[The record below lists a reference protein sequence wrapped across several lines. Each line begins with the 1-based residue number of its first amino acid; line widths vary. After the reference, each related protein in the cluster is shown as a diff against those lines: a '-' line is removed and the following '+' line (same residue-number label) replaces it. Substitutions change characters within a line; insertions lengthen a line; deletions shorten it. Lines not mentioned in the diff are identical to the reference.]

1 MNFSRLP
8 FMYLTSLFIGGVV
21 AVKFFPIDHLTI
33 VFSCIVSIL
42 LATVLRVKFS
52 KKDVVSS
59 WTLIP
64 FFFLGAISFNNAV
77 PEMDQ
82 LHPSEYGLMINVD
95 EIVTEQGYWRKS
107 LCTIVGAVDS
117 VKLEKRKERVLLYF
131 LEPTIK
137 TGDQLFVYTELDF
150 IKNRGNPGEFD
161 AEAYWNNQG
170 IYRSGFVSEHQ
181 IKRLGFI
188 ETPWYRKIPSDCRK
202 YLSNILREHLDNDE
216 LALAKALVLGDKEL
230 LTTEIKSS
238 FSNSGA
244 MHVLAVSGLHV
255 GIILMIVQ
263 FVLGRF
269 KFLFSKKYAVLISVL
284 VIWAYAAVTDF
295 SPSVV
300 RASFMFSM
308 LTLARLS
315 SKQTNSINILFFTAF
330 VMLLFQP
337 NLIFNIGFQLSYLA
351 MIGIFTLYDPILKLI
366 YIKNKW
372 LNKIWQG
379 TVIGIS
385 AQLLT
390 VPLTLYYFHQF
401 PNYFALT
408 NVGVMALAG
417 TVLSAALLLFAS
429 NWFTILANFI
439 GVFLGFCFSVL
450 LWFVQFVEGIPGAV
464 AAGFT
469 MSVFVLLSIY
479 FVLVALILFRNHK
492 KMVYISV
499 VLMLVLFTS
508 LQYSRYKNLTSDEM
522 VFFNSKQFTSVV
534 KVGNESVCFYVSNEK
549 RPKHLKYM
557 VGGYLKVRPASI
569 SYHRLEMGMTTL
581 QLGGRKLKIERFDDG
596 LYFYFKGKVVVVR
609 FRASFPVREEWK
621 IVDMPFMMDNDYS
634 ESLSEGAVIF
644 DF

>member
-8 FMYLTSLFIGGVV
+8 FMYLTSLFIGGIV
-21 AVKFFPIDHLTI
+21 AVKFFPIDNLTI
-33 VFSCIVSIL
+33 FIACVVSIL
-42 LATVLRVKFS
+42 FAALFS
-52 KKDVVSS
+52 MKLPRKDVRSS
-59 WTLIP
+59 WSLIP
-64 FFFLGAISFNNAV
+64 FFFIGAISFNNAV

-82 LHPSEYGLMINVD
+82 LHPSEFGLMINVD
-95 EIVTEQGYWRKS
+95 EIVTESGYWRKS
-107 LCTIVGAVDS
+107 ICTVVGSVDS
-117 VKLEKRKERVLLYF
+117 VKLEKRNEQVLLYF

-150 IKNRGNPGEFD
+150 IENRNNPGEFD

-181 IKRLGFI
+181 IKRVGFVDI
-188 ETPWYRKIPSDCRK
+188 PWYRKIPSDCRL
-202 YLSNILREHLDNDE
+202 YLSNILAEHLKGDE

-230 LTTEIKSS
+230 LTTEVKSS

-284 VIWAYAAVTDF
+284 VIWAYAAITDF

-308 LTLARLS
+308 LTLASLS
-315 SKQTNSINILFFTAF
+315 SKQMNSINVLFFTAF
-330 VMLLFQP
+330 VMLLIQP
-337 NLIFNIGFQLSYLA
+337 HLIFNIGFQLSYLA
-351 MIGIFTLYDPILKLI
+351 MIGIFTLYDPIVKLI

-372 LNKIWQG
+372 LNKIWEG

-390 VPLTLYYFHQF
+390 VPLTLHYFHQF

-408 NVGVMALAG
+408 NVGVMVLAG
-417 TVLSAALLLFAS
+417 TVLSAALMLFAL
-429 NWFTILANFI
+429 NWFTFLANLI

-464 AAGFT
+464 ATGFT
-469 MSVFVLLSIY
+469 MSVFVLLAIY
-479 FVLVALILFRNHK
+479 FVLFVLLLFKSHRK
-492 KMVYISV
+492 LVYISGG
-499 VLMLVLFTS
+499 LMLLLFTS
-508 LQYSRYKNLTSDEM
+508 LQYSRYKNLSSEEM

-534 KVGNESVCFYVSNEK
+534 KVGNEAVCFYVSNEK
-549 RPKHLKYM
+549 RPKHLKHM
-557 VGGYLKVRPASI
+557 VGGYLKVKPASI

-581 QLGGRKLKIERFDDG
+581 TLGGRKLKIERFNEG
-596 LYFYFKGKVVVVR
+596 LYFYFNGKVVVVR
-609 FRASFPVREEWK
+609 LRANFPVREEWK
-621 IVDMPFMMDNDYS
+621 IVDMPYLMHNDYN
-634 ESLSEGAVIF
+634 ECLSEGAVIF